1 MLTSEAPGGFARAAV
16 VGAGLMGRR
25 IAGVLASAGLD
36 VAITDTNTE
45 ILCAA
50 ATEASEVTGAGRGSV
65 TAVADMAAAVG
76 DADLVIEAII
86 EDLAI
91 KQEPVRTVGR
101 HGARC
106 GAGDQHF
113 GAAGWCG
120 HRAGATTAAA

>member
-1 MLTSEAPGGFARAAV
+1 MPGAA
-16 VGAGLMGRR
+16 
-25 IAGVLASAGLD
+25 
-36 VAITDTNTE
+36 
-45 ILCAA
+45 
-50 ATEASEVTGAGRGSV
+50 SV

-91 KQEPVRTVGR
+91 KQGLFERLAG
-101 HGARC
+101 HGAQC

-113 GAAGWCG
+113 GAAGRCG